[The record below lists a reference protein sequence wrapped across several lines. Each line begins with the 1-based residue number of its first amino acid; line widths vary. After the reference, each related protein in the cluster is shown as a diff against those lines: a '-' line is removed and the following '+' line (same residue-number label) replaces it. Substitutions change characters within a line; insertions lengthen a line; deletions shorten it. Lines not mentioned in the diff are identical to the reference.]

1 MSSNDSELSSYSKQ
15 RPLWV
20 WQAGRWKGSVK
31 HVRQPRQNAQTK
43 AVHNAF
49 PQARAYKQRSRVN
62 YVIVMNNKEA
72 IGGYPGRSSCRLAF
86 VTYLTYL

>member
-1 MSSNDSELSSYSKQ
+1 MGL
-15 RPLWV
+15 
-20 WQAGRWKGSVK
+20 AGGSRKHGGLKLGEYHHRWKGSVK
-31 HVRQPRQNAQTK
+31 HVRQSRQNAQTK